1 MLKLS
6 LSLSHT
12 KWYLIVKRCLEAF
25 LNVFFF
31 FLLHSQRLG
40 LWGNFKRK
48 SQPQI

>member
-6 LSLSHT
+6 LSLSLT

-31 FLLHSQRLG
+31 FSYTP
-40 LWGNFKRK
+40 NA
-48 SQPQI
+48 